1 MYRKCTERGYAGE
14 RRSTPRESL
23 LRRLPGSAHNARGK
37 TCARIRAHT
46 RASVRIRVQEAQSA
60 LPRRDL
66 RQREGN
72 RRGDDC
78 SCERMRGWK

>member
-1 MYRKCTERGYAGE
+1 
-14 RRSTPRESL
+14 
-23 LRRLPGSAHNARGK
+23 
-37 TCARIRAHT
+37 
-46 RASVRIRVQEAQSA
+46 VRIRVQEAQSA